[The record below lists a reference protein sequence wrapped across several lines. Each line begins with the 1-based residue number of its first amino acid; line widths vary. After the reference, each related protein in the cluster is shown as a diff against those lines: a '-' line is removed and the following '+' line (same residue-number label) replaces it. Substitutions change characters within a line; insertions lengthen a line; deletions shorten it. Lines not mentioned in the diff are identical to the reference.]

1 MHISQSRLF
10 MYLKCGEQYRR
21 RYPEKE
27 IMPPG
32 IAFIRGKSVH
42 KGIELNNR
50 FKLKNKKDI
59 TKKELI
65 KITDSEFSKI
75 IKGEG
80 IYLTKE
86 EKIQRKTIIGKG
98 RDDTTKLTGLY
109 SEDVAP
115 LIIPKEIELGFEFPC
130 EKHKIT
136 GRIDIIDVQDA
147 LRDTKTASRRK
158 NQKEV
163 DASDQLTFYALAHEY
178 LFGKPPKKIIMDTLV
193 CTKVAKYDPIIT
205 KRSHDDIT
213 ILIRRIYAAFDGM
226 KKGVYLPTNPTN
238 WWCDPKWCG
247 YFETCKFRNP

>member
-21 RYPEKE
+21 RYEEHE
-27 IMPPG
+27 IIPPG

-42 KGIELNNR
+42 KGVELNNR
-50 FKLKNKKDI
+50 YKLEKKKDI
-59 TKKELI
+59 SKKDLI
-65 KITDSEFSKI
+65 KIADSEFSKI

-86 EKIQRKTIIGKG
+86 EKTQRKTIVDKG

-109 SEDVAP
+109 REEVAH
-115 LIIPKEIELGFEFPC
+115 LIMPKKIELEFEFPC
-130 EKHKIT
+130 EKHDIT
-136 GRIDIIDVQDA
+136 GRIDLIDEHDF
-147 LRDTKTASRRK
+147 LRDTKTANRRK

-163 DASDQLTFYALAHEY
+163 DASDQLTLYALAHEY

-205 KRSHDDIT
+205 ERSHDDIT
-213 ILIRRIYAAFDGM
+213 MLIRRIYAAFEGM
-226 KKGVYLPTNPTN
+226 KKGVYLPCNPTN
-238 WWCDPKWCG
+238 WFCSSRWCG
-247 YFETCKFRNP
+247 YYETCKYRSP